1 MFIFS
6 LVTLFSKSANFKQ
19 CVETFLF
26 YFLFILKS

>member
-19 CVETFLF
+19 CVETFYFISCLF
-26 YFLFILKS
+26 